1 MLRCPLEL
9 GFSAAGPMPH
19 LHEGILFGM
28 THVDRRSA
36 LKGGA
41 AFAFSGP
48 LTQAWAQPLTSPPAE
63 TYPFAANTV
72 VDMARELA
80 KRPYQAQNASL
91 PSPFANLSYE
101 QYLAIQPRPETAL
114 WVDDARRFT
123 IEPLHRGF
131 VFTGQV
137 TLHVVEEQVG
147 RRLSYDPQRF
157 SFSRMPA
164 PQVGADIGFSG
175 FRVIFHE
182 EGQRREA
189 AIFQGATFFR
199 SLARGQNLGVL
210 ARALSLRVAEPR
222 GEEFPH
228 FRAFWL
234 ERPAQG
240 STALVI
246 HALCDSESLTG
257 AFRFTLRPG
266 EVTLIDTEAAL
277 FTRSAIEHLGF
288 ATMQGT
294 FLHAPNDRRGVDDLR
309 PAVHEAN
316 GVQILNGAGEW
327 IWRPLN
333 NPDRLQISSFM
344 DNNPKGFGLLQRE
357 RDENAYLDD
366 EQMFERRPSLWIEPI
381 GDWGPGSVHLVE
393 IPSESDVHDN
403 IICYWRP
410 RESLP
415 AQQEFRI
422 AYRQFWCW
430 TPPEKPPLAT
440 VAATRVGRATGS
452 ARGKR
457 RFAVDFQGEALF
469 PANGA
474 PSIHI
479 RLDANLGTVALLRS
493 LTVPRTRTMRVL
505 FELDPGGESA
515 VELRLRLETTGKPL
529 TETWLYRWTP

>member
-1 MLRCPLEL
+1 MFR
-9 GFSAAGPMPH
+9 
-19 LHEGILFGM
+19 M
-28 THVDRRSA
+28 THVDRRLA
-36 LKGGA
+36 LTGGA
-41 AFAFSGP
+41 AFAIAGS
-48 LTQAWAQPLTSPPAE
+48 LAQDARAQSVPVAAAE
-63 TYPFAANTV
+63 TYPFAAHTV
-72 VDMARELA
+72 TEMARELA
-80 KRPYQAQNASL
+80 RRPYQAQNASV
-91 PSPFANLSYE
+91 PPPFANLSYD
-101 QYLAIQPRPETAL
+101 QYLGIQPRPEAAL
-114 WVDDARRFT
+114 WADDARRFT

-131 VFTGQV
+131 VFTSQV
-137 TLHVVEEQVG
+137 ALHVVEEQTG
-147 RRLSYDPQRF
+147 RRLSYEPQRF
-157 SFSRMPA
+157 SFSRMQP
-164 PQVGADIGFSG
+164 PQAMGDIGFSG

-222 GEEFPH
+222 GEEFPN

-240 STALVI
+240 ATALVI
-246 HALCDSESLTG
+246 HGLCDSESLTG

-266 EVTLIDTEAAL
+266 DVTLIDTEATL
-277 FTRSAIEHLGF
+277 FTRTAIDHVGI

-294 FLHAPNDRRGVDDLR
+294 FLHAANDRRGVDDLR
-309 PAVHEAN
+309 PAVHETN
-316 GVQILNGAGEW
+316 GLQILNGAGEW

-366 EQMFERRPSLWIEPI
+366 EQLFERRPSLWIEPI

-393 IPSESDVHDN
+393 IPSESDIHDN
-403 IICYWRP
+403 VICYWRP
-410 RESLP
+410 KESL
-415 AQQEFRI
+415 AANQEVRI

-440 VAATRVGRATGS
+440 VTATRVGRATGNT
-452 ARGKR
+452 RGKR
-457 RFAVDFQGEALF
+457 RFAVDFQGDALF
-469 PANGA
+469 PASGA
-474 PSIHI
+474 PSTHI
-479 RLDANLGTVALLRS
+479 RLEANLGTASLLRS

-505 FELDPGGESA
+505 FELDPAGESA
-515 VELRLRLETTGKPL
+515 VELRLRLEVGGKPL